1 MGSGNRRCGYQ
12 VSHQALSRR
21 QDHSR
26 MPPMAL
32 CAKMWAGCR
41 DTQGM
46 PGEPLPLRPKGQGR
60 EQLSEPRRQNHA
72 ERVFLSHL
80 LRPTDVPC
88 APEDA
93 PIHSP
98 PFLSASLPLFSGPAP
113 CWPKSSVCWGV
124 GEGKQGGHENP
135 LVPAVWTSRRAAEW
149 GEERGGQRRG
159 RGPQTGG
166 PVGFCLECW
175 CLESQL
181 PCLPWLSVLLC
192 PLGR

>member
-1 MGSGNRRCGYQ
+1 MKMGSGNRRCGYQ

-41 DTQGM
+41 GTQGM

-93 PIHSP
+93 PIHKCPDHLQRPRTVTRRPCSTP
-98 PFLSASLPLFSGPAP
+98 GSLCCEPDKVF
-113 CWPKSSVCWGV
+113 
-124 GEGKQGGHENP
+124 
-135 LVPAVWTSRRAAEW
+135 T
-149 GEERGGQRRG
+149 G
-159 RGPQTGG
+159 RPGTK
-166 PVGFCLECW
+166 
-175 CLESQL
+175 
-181 PCLPWLSVLLC
+181 
-192 PLGR
+192 